1 MMKEIM
7 SAHID
12 ILLATFNGG
21 KHLREQLDSIL
32 GQAYGQWR
40 LIIRDDGSSDD
51 SLAII
56 KEYLTLYPER
66 IILLDN
72 EGRNLGVVGNFSL
85 LLEYSKA
92 DYIMFSDQDD
102 IWLPHKISATFE
114 KLIEMENRFGGD
126 VPLLVYTNQTVV
138 DENGSD
144 VLADSVWEY
153 QQLDTRNAT
162 KINRL
167 LLQNIP
173 TGCTIMINRALRDM
187 ALPIPAD
194 ATMHDW
200 WLALV
205 AAAFGKSDYVA
216 GSTMLYRQH
225 GRNVCG
231 VERWSL
237 LKHFIKF
244 LSPEFRRELVI
255 RREILLAGYRKQA
268 MAFVQRYDERLS
280 EEDRVMI
287 RIFATLDSFVKVR
300 QKYYILKYRFFY
312 SNGPVTFAMI
322 LFRW

>member
-1 MMKEIM
+1 M
-7 SAHID
+7 SLHID

-32 GQAYGQWR
+32 GQDYEQWR

-56 KEYLTLYPER
+56 NEYLTLYPER
-66 IILLDN
+66 ITLLDN

-85 LLEYSKA
+85 LLEYSTA

-114 KLIEMENRFGGD
+114 KIIAMENRFGSD

-138 DENGSD
+138 DEKGSD

-187 ALPIPAD
+187 ASPIPAD

-216 GSTMLYRQH
+216 ESTMLYRQH

-231 VERWSL
+231 AEEWSL
-237 LKHFIKF
+237 LKHCIRF
-244 LSPEFRRELVI
+244 LSPQL
-255 RREILLAGYRKQA
+255 RREIVVRRERLLSSFRRQA
-268 MAFVQRYDERLS
+268 SVFVQRYGNRLS
-280 EEDRVMI
+280 GKDRKMI
-287 RIFATLDSFVKVR
+287 HIFATLDGFGKFQ